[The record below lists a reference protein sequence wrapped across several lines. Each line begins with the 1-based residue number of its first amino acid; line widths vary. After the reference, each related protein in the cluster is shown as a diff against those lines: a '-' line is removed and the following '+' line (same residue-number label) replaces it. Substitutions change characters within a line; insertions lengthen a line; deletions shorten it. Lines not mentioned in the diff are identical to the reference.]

1 MMHRCVLILS
11 LAAFLAAPAHAQ
23 TIREDVKEHVEEGL
37 EDSKKKKKKKKK
49 KKYKKGTSPS
59 GSGSGTS
66 TGGSTEEGGY
76 VIVLGMGQQDGPKL
90 PQRVIGKNLQLDL
103 KAGAGYRGWLP
114 QQYPLVNVN
123 MTHYFTWSVSLK
135 ARLFKWLNIRKGY
148 FESNNAASPRAS
160 STADG
165 AKWGSYATKAAW
177 VLAEIGFPITKM
189 LEPSIRYEAR
199 SFQTMAKP
207 KSGHEVCI
215 IPFNMDAD
223 TEGCLPTSDPLK
235 VVSSF
240 ETLVA
245 GLRYIPGKNP
255 NAVIHAPKSKIP
267 RFFFGGGYVQYIKPY
282 QVTIASD
289 TLDKYLFT
297 GRFRGGGL
305 AFGAT
310 VGGGMN
316 NIYFDFWMQLG
327 LGETRL
333 TKDMTLNELA
343 PQDWLLGYVQGYAK
357 LEYRWALWKFP
368 PTLAIIPSATVGGA
382 SFFFFET
389 NVKEDEE
396 TATPQVNWDFLYT
409 VRVSVVLTL

>member
-1 MMHRCVLILS
+1 M
-11 LAAFLAAPAHAQ
+11 
-23 TIREDVKEHVEEGL
+23 
-37 EDSKKKKKKKKK
+37 
-49 KKYKKGTSPS
+49 
-59 GSGSGTS
+59 
-66 TGGSTEEGGY
+66 
-76 VIVLGMGQQDGPKL
+76 QQPDDGPKL

-114 QQYPLVNVN
+114 QQYPLVSVN
-123 MTHYFTWSVSLK
+123 MTHYFTWTVSLK

-148 FESNNAASPRAS
+148 YESNNAATPRPS
-160 STADG
+160 STKDG
-165 AKWGSYATKAAW
+165 AKWGSYAAKAAW
-177 VLAEIGFPITKM
+177 VLAEIGFPVTKM

-199 SFQTMAKP
+199 SFQTMARP

-223 TEGCLPTSDPLK
+223 TEGCVPTGDPLK
-235 VVSSF
+235 IVSSF

-282 QVTIASD
+282 QVTIDSD
-289 TLDKYLFT
+289 TLHKYLFT

-333 TKDMTLNELA
+333 TRDMTLNELA

-389 NVKEDEE
+389 GVQESEE
-396 TATPQVNWDFLYT
+396 EAATPQVNWDFLYT
-409 VRVSVVLTL
+409 IRVSVVLTL